1 MPRALEPTLG
11 IINDHQN
18 HSSQY
23 PGNARILIAYY
34 SIHLPQH
41 FVMEGDMLNSG
52 LNGGHTPLQAL
63 VPSQTNTLSTPA
75 SFQPPS
81 IPAPAAKT
89 TGPADVKNRKSCFVI
104 MPFGSDRIHPV
115 TKARIDFDAVYRDLI
130 EPAAVEAGV
139 SCIRSDKVSE
149 SGLIHHDMINRLM
162 RADIAI
168 VDITTGNPNV
178 LYELGVR
185 HTARRSGT
193 IVMHQNGDAIPFNI
207 NGIRILN
214 YHAAPSA
221 HDLGEDRAALF
232 TTLKNALA
240 GMHTDSLV
248 HTLIPGLNMTR
259 PSQPLKTKKQY
270 VWRCPRAPL
279 KKICAITGDILNV
292 CEADIW
298 VNPENTKMQMC
309 RVHDDTV
316 SASIR
321 YYGAVR
327 NQRGVVIK
335 DTIMDALERQIGRG
349 RMVEPGTAI
358 ATTAGCL
365 KRTNN
370 VKCIL
375 HVAAQYGEPGKGYLT
390 IRGYDSCIASAL
402 DEVDIMNQSM
412 LTRLGFR
419 TPLTSIIFPLL
430 GTRGTERDP
439 QTVAD
444 NLIRSARDFLE
455 TTPDTKIETVYFLAY
470 TDTDNE
476 LCEAA
481 FRHAD
486 LVFKEEDQP
495 K

>member
-1 MPRALEPTLG
+1 M
-11 IINDHQN
+11 
-18 HSSQY
+18 
-23 PGNARILIAYY
+23 
-34 SIHLPQH
+34 
-41 FVMEGDMLNSG
+41 
-52 LNGGHTPLQAL
+52 LNGGKHSIQSL
-63 VPSQTNTLSTPA
+63 VPSQSDALSALVPPA
-75 SFQPPS
+75 LTADASIKTARPP
-81 IPAPAAKT
+81 AKAAEPST
-89 TGPADVKNRKSCFVI
+89 ARNRKTCFVI

-115 TKARIDFDAVYRDLI
+115 TKERIDFDAVYRDLI
-130 EPAAVEAGV
+130 EPAATEANLT
-139 SCIRSDKVSE
+139 CIRSDKISE
-149 SGLIHHDMINRLM
+149 SGLIHYDMINRIM

-193 IVMHQNGDAIPFNI
+193 IVMHQHGDAIPFNI
-207 NGIRILN
+207 NGIRVMN
-214 YHAAPSA
+214 YHAIANE
-221 HDLGEDRAALF
+221 HDLNEDRAALV
-232 TTLKNALA
+232 TTLKTALA

-259 PSQPLKTKKQY
+259 PSQPIKTKKTM
-270 VWRCPRAPL
+270 VWRCPRAETR
-279 KKICAITGDILNV
+279 KICAITGDILNV
-292 CEADIW
+292 NEADIW

-321 YYGAVR
+321 YFGSVR

-335 DTIMDALERQIGRG
+335 DTIMNALERQIGLG

-375 HVAAQYGEPGKGYLT
+375 HVAAQYGEPGRGYLT

-402 DEVDIMNQSM
+402 DEVDMMNRSL
-412 LTRLGFR
+412 LTRLGLR
-419 TPLTSIIFPLL
+419 TPLTSILFPLL
-430 GTRGTERDP
+430 GTRGADRDP
-439 QTVAD
+439 QIVAD

-455 TTPDTKIETVYFLAY
+455 STPDTKIEAVYFLAY
-470 TDTDNE
+470 TDTDSE

-495 K
+495 R

>member
-1 MPRALEPTLG
+1 M
-11 IINDHQN
+11 
-18 HSSQY
+18 
-23 PGNARILIAYY
+23 LI
-34 SIHLPQH
+34 S
-41 FVMEGDMLNSG
+41 GLNSG
-52 LNGGHTPLQAL
+52 LNGGQQPTTAL
-63 VPSQTNTLSTPA
+63 LPPQSNALTNPIP
-75 SFQPPS
+75 PPS
-81 IPAPAAKT
+81 SPIAALIASP
-89 TGPADVKNRKSCFVI
+89 TGTKVAETVNVKNRKTCFVI
-104 MPFGSDRIHPV
+104 MPFGSDRIHPG
-115 TKARIDFDAVYRDLI
+115 TGQRIDFDAVYRDLI
-130 EPAAVEAGV
+130 EPAATEAGLN
-139 SCIRSDKVSE
+139 CIRSDKVSE
-149 SGLIHHDMINRLM
+149 SGLIHHDMINRIM

-193 IVMHQNGDAIPFNI
+193 IVMHQHGDAIPFNI

-214 YHAAPSA
+214 YHANASP
-221 HDLGEDRAALF
+221 HDLEEDRAALVA
-232 TTLKNALA
+232 TLKNALA

-259 PSQPLKTKKQY
+259 PSQPIKTKKTL
-270 VWRCPRAPL
+270 VWRCPRAEH
-279 KKICAITGDILNV
+279 KKICAITGDLLNV
-292 CEADIW
+292 DEVDIW

-321 YYGAVR
+321 YFGAVR
-327 NQRGVVIK
+327 NQRGVVTK
-335 DTIMDALERQIGRG
+335 DTIMNALERQIGLG

-365 KRTNN
+365 KRSNN

-390 IRGYDSCIASAL
+390 IRGYDSCVSSAL
-402 DEVDIMNQSM
+402 EEVDAMNRSL

-430 GTRGTERDP
+430 GTRGSDRDP

-455 TTPDTKIETVYFLAY
+455 TTPDTKIERIHFLAY
-470 TDTDNE
+470 TDTDSE

-486 LVFKEEDQP
+486 LIYKEEDQP
-495 K
+495 T